1 MELLTKTQKQK
12 LLENEANNV
21 DDAKVV
27 VKLFNPEGAGTWFL
41 HKLTDDGIAY
51 GLCHLTELEY
61 GAVSMRELQTHIGRM
76 GLGIERDR
84 YFPENKYTI
93 NEVEVKFNLG
103 EHL

>member
-27 VKLFNPEGAGTWFL
+27 VKLFNPEGAG
-41 HKLTDDGIAY
+41 DGIAY

-61 GAVSMRELQTHIGRM
+61 GAVSMRELQTHTGRM